1 MFAVLTAHGV
11 ILIWRFIIIR
21 QNGIVVSKLK
31 FVFFQKSHRVVFNRI
46 GNLVFEKFQR
56 LFSGS
61 SDGVLGVT
69 VRGFCTDQIGV
80 DQIADDLLDTE
91 IISVVVKGK
100 STLSNM
106 FKIVNLYMV
115 NGSAIYIHLF
125 LFADCRF
132 PAKLCLICIIFS
144 LPGVPFLKTFP
155 DRI

>member
-11 ILIWRFIIIR
+11 VLIWRFIIVC
-21 QNGIVVSKLK
+21 QNGIVISKLK
-31 FVFFQKSHRVVFNRI
+31 LVFFQKSHRVVFDRI

-91 IISVVVKGK
+91 IISVVLFEKKVRNLCIGQGK
-100 STLSNM
+100 IN
-106 FKIVNLYMV
+106 FIQHV
-115 NGSAIYIHLF
+115 
-125 LFADCRF
+125 
-132 PAKLCLICIIFS
+132 
-144 LPGVPFLKTFP
+144 
-155 DRI
+155 

>member
-11 ILIWRFIIIR
+11 VLIWRFIIVC
-21 QNGIVVSKLK
+21 QNGIVISKLK
-31 FVFFQKSHRVVFNRI
+31 LVFFQKSHRVVFNRI

-69 VRGFCTDQIGV
+69 VRGFCMDQIGI
-80 DQIADDLLDTE
+80 DQITDDLLDTE
-91 IISVVVKGK
+91 IIGVVLFEKKFEICVLVNGK

-125 LFADCRF
+125 L
-132 PAKLCLICIIFS
+132 LC
-144 LPGVPFLKTFP
+144 GY
-155 DRI
+155 

>member
-11 ILIWRFIIIR
+11 VLIWRFIIVC
-21 QNGIVVSKLK
+21 QNGIVISKLK
-31 FVFFQKSHRVVFNRI
+31 LVFFQKSHRVVFDRI

-56 LFSGS
+56 LFSGG

-91 IISVVVKGK
+91 IISVVLFEKKV
-100 STLSNM
+100 